1 MRIYA
6 STFVAAMLLLMAT
19 GAAAQFKQSSHAAI
33 SLSCLDEIAD
43 RDYESATITFN
54 PTSQEL
60 NMALDIKDVLARN
73 FTDSSTGEAAPETVP
88 VELYTKMT
96 IADLDFKSAANNG
109 ETYTFDTRI
118 TCNGVVKTMQV
129 QFVFLFAPKV
139 SDAINGAP
147 LCPFRIDF
155 VLHLRAEDFGFATA
169 LPDECKE
176 IIINVHDGLLNKVN
190 Y

>member
-1 MRIYA
+1 MRMHA
-6 STFVAAMLLLMAT
+6 SKIVAAVLLLWAT
-19 GAAAQFKQSSHAAI
+19 GAAAQFKQSSHPAI

-43 RDYESATITFN
+43 RDYESATLTFN

-73 FTDSSTGEAAPETVP
+73 FTDATTGDAAPETVP
-88 VELYTKMT
+88 MQLNVKMS
-96 IADLDFKSAANNG
+96 IPDLDFKSAANNG

-118 TCNGVVKTMQV
+118 TCNGVVNTMQV
-129 QFVFLFAPKV
+129 QYVFLFAPKV
-139 SDAINGAP
+139 SETINGAP
-147 LCPFRIDF
+147 LCAFRIDF
-155 VLHLRAEDFGFATA
+155 VLHLRAEDFGFSTA

-176 IIINVHDGLLNKVN
+176 IIINMHDGILNKVN